1 LNSGSNDLLHILK
14 PSAEAPEKLRVLLA
28 AGANPSAKDEG
39 GHFAMEIFSLRG
51 YYSLVQALHKQ
62 TGFARLNNSLI
73 MCCWRRSHFVGRH
86 GSRPLRESHS
96 AASGHDWNFV
106 KTIKYL
112 LCAKAEFANPTLTW
126 NATDGSFL
134 LRGCVWARHSVEALD
149 LLLDHNAEIDGKS
162 ERARHQE
169 LDTGATVLHC
179 AASDDR
185 LDLVQRLL
193 SKFTDP
199 RHMTKTMITCMNQ
212 KKDTVIATT
221 NAIATS
227 TSLPRCICDIISE
240 YNIHSGFD
248 TESSEV
254 VW

>member
-1 LNSGSNDLLHILK
+1 
-14 PSAEAPEKLRVLLA
+14 
-28 AGANPSAKDEG
+28 
-39 GHFAMEIFSLRG
+39 MEIFSLRG

-193 SKFTDP
+193 VRRADANSIDKAGRTPLMRAMDNANWFVSLVLSKFTDP

-248 TESSEV
+248 TESSEE
-254 VW
+254 

>member
-1 LNSGSNDLLHILK
+1 
-14 PSAEAPEKLRVLLA
+14 VLLA
-28 AGANPSAKDEG
+28 PLSFCWSTWFQATAGKPLCSFWTRLEFCENNKIPIVCKSRVRKPYINLERNRWILSTERVCLGSTFCRSAG
-39 GHFAMEIFSLRG
+39 S
-51 YYSLVQALHKQ
+51 S
-62 TGFARLNNSLI
+62 
-73 MCCWRRSHFVGRH
+73 
-86 GSRPLRESHS
+86 SRPQ
-96 AASGHDWNFV
+96 
-106 KTIKYL
+106 
-112 LCAKAEFANPTLTW
+112 
-126 NATDGSFL
+126 
-134 LRGCVWARHSVEALD
+134 
-149 LLLDHNAEIDGKS
+149 S

-185 LDLVQRLL
+185 LDLVQRLLVRRADANSIDKAGRTPLMRAMDNANWFVSLVL

-248 TESSEV
+248 TESSEE
-254 VW
+254 